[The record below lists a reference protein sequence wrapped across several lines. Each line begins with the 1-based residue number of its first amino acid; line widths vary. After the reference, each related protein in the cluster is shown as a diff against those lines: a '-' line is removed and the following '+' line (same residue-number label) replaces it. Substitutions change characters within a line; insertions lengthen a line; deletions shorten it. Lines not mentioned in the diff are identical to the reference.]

1 MNHLPLAIIGAGGFA
16 REVECW
22 AKKMS
27 ICTFYAED
35 KFAGG
40 HIKPLS
46 WFNPKKERA
55 VIAIGDPIQR
65 QRIAEALPK
74 ETEYATLI
82 HPSVIILDPEE
93 VTIFDGTIICAGS
106 IITTNVKLG
115 RHTHINLNT
124 TIGHDCE
131 LGNYFTTAPGAN
143 ISGNVTTGSNVYIG
157 TNASIRQKVTITDNV
172 TIGMGAIVLN
182 DINDSGTYTGLV
194 K

>member
-22 AKKMS
+22 AKKTS
-27 ICTFYAED
+27 QCTFYAED
-35 KFAGG
+35 KYAGG

-46 WFNPKKERA
+46 YFNPTKERA
-55 VIAIGDPIQR
+55 VIAIGDPTQR

-74 ETEYATLI
+74 ETIFATLI
-82 HPSVIILDPEE
+82 HPSVIILDPKE